1 MTLVVK
7 GNRFM
12 LNSMP
17 KNDFISYDFDKNT
30 TSHSQQHLKRNYDYM
45 MVILQNLYRDDFTL
59 DGFSV

>member
-1 MTLVVK
+1 MTLFSK
-7 GNRFM
+7 ETISSQTPFHDI
-12 LNSMP
+12 
-17 KNDFISYDFDKNT
+17 DFISYDFDKNT

>member
-17 KNDFISYDFDKNT
+17 KNDFISYDFDKKET
-30 TSHSQQHLKRNYDYM
+30 GIR
-45 MVILQNLYRDDFTL
+45 
-59 DGFSV
+59 

>member
-1 MTLVVK
+1 MFILYK
-7 GNRFM
+7 
-12 LNSMP
+12 L